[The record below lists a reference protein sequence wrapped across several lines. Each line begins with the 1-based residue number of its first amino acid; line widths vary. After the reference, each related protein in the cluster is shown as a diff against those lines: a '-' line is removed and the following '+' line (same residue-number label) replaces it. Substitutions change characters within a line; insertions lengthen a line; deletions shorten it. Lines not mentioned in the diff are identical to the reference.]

1 MLTRRRRSAGV
12 TSYSAAE
19 IQLLDQGL
27 RRHGAATLARI
38 NGTRFDRSSASQ
50 LGSEEGSYTPA
61 THTINMVAK
70 AFSGT
75 ALAHGGFTAGQ
86 FTLNHEVGHAL
97 ADRDAAVMPLFTK
110 AATGSAA
117 ISDVGKKNAEENFA
131 ECIALFAVDRN
142 QLQAMRPAIFNLL
155 STRYT

>member
-1 MLTRRRRSAGV
+1 VQPKTVLAVGEVETRQGLDALQPVAPGV

-19 IQLLDQGL
+19 IRLLDQGL

-61 THTINMVAK
+61 TRTINMVAK

-75 ALAHGGFTAGQ
+75 RSPTGASPPGSSPST
-86 FTLNHEVGHAL
+86 T
-97 ADRDAAVMPLFTK
+97 RS
-110 AATGSAA
+110 ATRSLTG
-117 ISDVGKKNAEENFA
+117 
-131 ECIALFAVDRN
+131 
-142 QLQAMRPAIFNLL
+142 
-155 STRYT
+155 TRR